1 MGLDQWMSAEQA
13 SSVFPPTGV
22 RRIRGPGSLLFRQ
35 GLQRMHPI
43 PALCLRFTG
52 GLRQQN
58 LEETGYHVMAGSAE
72 CILLLGEREGEV
84 LFNSPSPA
92 CDRPQQ
98 WIKPAL
104 ISAEDDRICRNCL
117 AEYM

>member
-1 MGLDQWMSAEQA
+1 MAKGCGDVQTRPYNNGIAVLVVMGLDQWMSAEQA

-58 LEETGYHVMAGSAE
+58 LEETGHHVMSGSAE
-72 CILLLGEREGEV
+72 CILLLGDGEREKFFLEFP
-84 LFNSPSPA
+84 LP
-92 CDRPQQ
+92 C
-98 WIKPAL
+98 
-104 ISAEDDRICRNCL
+104 
-117 AEYM
+117 M